1 MIPLPLTLTLTLTL
15 PLPPPSPLP
24 LTRYDVVIN
33 ERDILGTQLIRR
45 NDELALLAEKL
56 KVQSQTIST
65 GEIEYRERL
74 EDVRVLF
81 SPYP

>member
-1 MIPLPLTLTLTLTL
+1 MPLLTIFWW
-15 PLPPPSPLP
+15 
-24 LTRYDVVIN
+24 RNYVNEADKERQRQRKECEVVVN

-81 SPYP
+81 